1 MALITDFTFD
11 LDYVLIDGG
20 FSLPDVETSIKK
32 QMTIEGVYVR
42 VIDVSPITTPK
53 ETMLISEGE
62 PFEGSTIYAELYD
75 ATRQNKLGVVSY
87 GGFMPSNARGA
98 VNIVQQA
105 YEYLKT
111 LDVFK
116 DATDVF
122 EEGQE

>member
-42 VIDVSPITTPK
+42 VIDVSPITAPK
-53 ETMLISEGE
+53 APMLLSEGE
-62 PFEGSTIYAELYD
+62 AFNGSTIYAELYD
-75 ATRQNKLGVVSY
+75 STRQTKLGVVSY
-87 GGFMPSNARGA
+87 DGFMPSNARGA